1 MGRILIAL
9 AVFYSLPLILG
20 LAAIAVRWGVD
31 RLGDAE
37 QRYRRKPVQI
47 AK

>member
-20 LAAIAVRWGVD
+20 LAAIAVRWVVD

-37 QRYRRKPVQI
+37 ERYRRKPAQI